1 MSQTLSEPS
10 GHNYR
15 LITVL
20 KTQLRLYD
28 WVHHYEK
35 MLYDNAL
42 LARVYLHAWQVTY
55 DSFYKRIVQETLDFV
70 ANEMAN
76 EQGGFYS
83 SLDADSEDEEG
94 KFYVWTQDEIKN
106 ILGNEYGFFEA
117 AYGITSKGNWEGKT
131 ILQRALD
138 DATLASRFKLDP
150 ETVAAKLSE
159 SHSKL
164 YTARA
169 MRIRP
174 STDDKI
180 LTAWNGLMLAAF
192 AESAR
197 AFADEP
203 SQANIYLNM
212 ATRSSE
218 FLLTHLRPGGNLRR
232 AWRDGRTTNQ
242 VFLEDYAALI
252 LGLLELYQTDF
263 NTKWFSIAK
272 ELADEMIAK
281 FHDPDGG
288 FFDIPNDAEELL
300 VRPKDVQDNA
310 TPSGNSLACEALVKL
325 AALTDEGRYRDLA
338 EEALKQVT
346 GFVLRYPLGFARWLS
361 AAENALG
368 TMKQVAVMGDAGEEN
383 FERMLKTLRADYRPG
398 MVVAATSYPIQENAP
413 ALLHDRGLVNGKA
426 TAYVCEG
433 FVCKQPVTEI
443 DALIEQLNS

>member
-1 MSQTLSEPS
+1 M
-10 GHNYR
+10 
-15 LITVL
+15 L

-42 LARVYLHAWQVTY
+42 LARVYLHAWQVTH

-150 ETVAAKLSE
+150 ETVVAKLSE

-212 ATRSSE
+212 ATRSAE

-232 AWRDGRTTNQ
+232 AWRDGRTTDQ

-281 FHDPDGG
+281 FHDADGG

-361 AAENALG
+361 VAENTLG

-398 MVVAATSYPIQENAP
+398 MVVAAAAYPIQENTP
-413 ALLHDRGLVNGKA
+413 ALLHSRGLVNGKA

-433 FVCKQPVTEI
+433 FVCKQPVNEI

>member
-1 MSQTLSEPS
+1 M
-10 GHNYR
+10 
-15 LITVL
+15 
-20 KTQLRLYD
+20 
-28 WVHHYEK
+28 
-35 MLYDNAL
+35 
-42 LARVYLHAWQVTY
+42 
-55 DSFYKRIVQETLDFV
+55 
-70 ANEMAN
+70 
-76 EQGGFYS
+76 
-83 SLDADSEDEEG
+83 
-94 KFYVWTQDEIKN
+94 
-106 ILGNEYGFFEA
+106 
-117 AYGITSKGNWEGKT
+117 
-131 ILQRALD
+131 
-138 DATLASRFKLDP
+138 
-150 ETVAAKLSE
+150 
-159 SHSKL
+159 
-164 YTARA
+164 
-169 MRIRP
+169 
-174 STDDKI
+174 
-180 LTAWNGLMLAAF
+180 
-192 AESAR
+192 
-197 AFADEP
+197 
-203 SQANIYLNM
+203 
-212 ATRSSE
+212 
-218 FLLTHLRPGGNLRR
+218 
-232 AWRDGRTTNQ
+232 
-242 VFLEDYAALI
+242 I